1 MTPYAK
7 APSTSWTAVSAM
19 PDDPLTEAEERFQA
33 LLQSPSRFSKW
44 AARVRAEWEKSPEG
58 KAAVAKCY
66 RTIGGFRQGVE
77 TRRRAS

>member
-1 MTPYAK
+1 MT
-7 APSTSWTAVSAM
+7 
-19 PDDPLTEAEERFQA
+19 DDPLTEAEERFQA
-33 LLQSPSRFSKW
+33 LLQSPSRYSQW

-77 TRRRAS
+77 WTRRRAG